1 MDGQSS
7 LAKLAGLFCALT
19 ACQSTAPPPQ
29 SSFPARLPLER
40 DERPAKPGWL
50 LAGSGLV
57 ATSTPTIRGVG
68 TASKIKNRSLALST
82 ASNRARHQLAQKFE
96 VLLSGYMKMWHSTI
110 PPGALTEPQQQ
121 VEGAIRGFSNRIL
134 NNTQIVAHWRAPDG
148 TIASLAELDLVSS
161 FRATFG
167 GNPTLSKGSPS
178 KPMEL
183 LKAAFL
189 ETKPNDAPAS
199 EQVVEWPKRSPLLR
213 QGELESLLYVIH
225 RTSGPKPLEE
235 AKAKAES
242 ILKELGAQV
251 HSQCRPDDRTLILEF
266 VERAGAFVYMQ
277 VVLDKAPMKSLGGQ
291 SVCLLR
297 TPR

>member
-19 ACQSTAPPPQ
+19 ACQSTPPPPQ

-40 DERPAKPGWL
+40 NERPAKPGWL
-50 LAGSGLV
+50 LAGSV
-57 ATSTPTIRGVG
+57 VTSTQTIRGVG
-68 TASKIKNRSLALST
+68 TASTIKNRSLALST

-96 VLLSGYMKMWHSTI
+96 VLLSAYMKMWRSTQ
-110 PPGALTEPQQQ
+110 PPVSASEPPLQ
-121 VEGAIRGFSNRIL
+121 VEGAIRGFSNKIL
-134 NNTQIVAHWRAPDG
+134 SHTRIVAHWRAPDG
-148 TIASLAELDLVSS
+148 TIASLAELNLMRS
-161 FRATFG
+161 FRAAFG
-167 GNPTLSKGSPS
+167 DPAAGNTSN
-178 KPMEL
+178 PMEL

-189 ETKPNDAPAS
+189 KTKSGGTPAS
-199 EQVVEWPKRSPLLR
+199 EPVLEWPKRSPLLR

-225 RTSGPKPLEE
+225 RASGPEPLEE
-235 AKAKAES
+235 AKARAES

-251 HSQCRPDDRTLILEF
+251 HPQCRPDDRTLILEF
-266 VERAGAFVYMQ
+266 VERAGAYVYMQ